1 MYLNRFVRDLLK
13 PALDAHPFTGGV
25 KPTFTTRALQDVSS
39 RLPVV
44 RARGQNAADVI
55 TDFTKTLDLVVD
67 VYAADED
74 LAYEVSKFVYDHV
87 LAQWKQQTVFAD
99 GWIHKFECP
108 VFPTNVEDTT
118 MPDGVIR
125 YLTNFDLTVRHANA

>member
-13 PALDAHPFTGGV
+13 PALAEHTFTGGV
-25 KPTFTTRALQDVSS
+25 VPVFTTSELQDVPTK
-39 RLPVV
+39 LPVV

-55 TDFTKTLDLVVD
+55 TDFTKALDLVVD

-74 LAYEVSKFVYDHV
+74 MAYEVSKFIYDHV
-87 LAQWKQQTVFAD
+87 LAQWKKQTVFAD

-108 VFPTNVEDTT
+108 VYPTNVDDPA
-118 MPDGVIR
+118 MPDRVVR
-125 YLTNFDLTVRHANA
+125 YLTNFDLTVRHA